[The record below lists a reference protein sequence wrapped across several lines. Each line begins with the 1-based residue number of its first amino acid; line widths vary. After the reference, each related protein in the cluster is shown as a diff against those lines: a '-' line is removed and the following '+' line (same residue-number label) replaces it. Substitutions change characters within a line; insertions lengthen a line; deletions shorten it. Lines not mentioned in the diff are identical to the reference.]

1 MEEEAFFQG
10 STMPRALVI
19 LFLMG
24 AQVVSWNASPLFLC
38 LDSDGAVCVDLG
50 PASCACCR
58 HHHDAETEWNAT
70 GDSPTSDHSEPARVD
85 APPCDCTHVQIT
97 VAWTAVTVSPQ
108 GNGPIDVPAV
118 AAFLGEGAGTEI
130 ASAVLPGRLLIDPA
144 CEFLSG
150 IAGRSAVLRC

>member
-1 MEEEAFFQG
+1 
-10 STMPRALVI
+10 MPRALLI

-24 AQVVSWNASPLFLC
+24 AQLVSWNASPLFLC

-58 HHHDAETEWNAT
+58 HHHDAESSRHAT
-70 GDSPTSDHSEPARVD
+70 GECPTRGHSEPVRID

-97 VAWTAVTVSPQ
+97 VAWTAVTISPR
-108 GNGPIDVPAV
+108 GNGPIDAPVV
-118 AAFLGEGAGTEI
+118 TAFLGEGAWSEI
-130 ASAVLPGRLLIDPA
+130 ASAVLPGCLLIDPA
-144 CEFLSG
+144 CEFSSG